1 MPLLVVSATRL
12 LFQIKHLDGVLLL
25 NHFIK
30 LIERL
35 IHIKEWIAIL
45 HSLLLLPAPV
55 LHHELRLVGLGILL
69 PLRKIQ
75 KLECHG

>member
-45 HSLLLLPAPV
+45 HRFLLLP
-55 LHHELRLVGLGILL
+55 LLRVRVQSADDR
-69 PLRKIQ
+69 LRS
-75 KLECHG
+75 HGAHLN